1 MKKNVKIKNQ
11 EGLKRS
17 LEITVDKEN
26 YASIFKSSIL
36 DYTRNSN
43 IPGFRKGKAPENIIL
58 SKYGKNIHADIIGKL
73 VNRSLDEALTE
84 NNLEPASPHQ
94 LDIKTEGSPTIDLC
108 FVANFEVYP
117 NFELSN
123 LKNITIE
130 EPDVDI
136 EEVDVMDVI
145 KNIQNQH
152 VKWSETSSSITSG
165 NKVIL
170 DYKAAIDDQENKDLS
185 RDNYTLIVDEKIKGD
200 ESTVKLLEMFYEN
213 LTGKQK
219 NDDLSVDFNMPKS
232 FANKEIAGKKINFK
246 IKIKQIFSG
255 IKPDLNKDFYKLLG
269 LENSNDEEFKK
280 SVSDQMKIELE
291 NRKKSNMTA
300 SLNERLLE
308 NVSFDVPNYLLEG
321 ETKIIQDQYKG
332 MMKDLDE
339 VTKSELDKI
348 AIKRVR
354 LNLIYRKIAKSNNIT
369 ATDQDAISYIN
380 QSNDPSKNE
389 IITKMKE
396 DKNIANQIKHKIIE
410 DGIVNYALSVCKIEK
425 IKKKFNEVVT

>member
-1 MKKNVKIKNQ
+1 MKKNVKIENQ

-94 LDIKTEGSPTIDLC
+94 LDIKTEGSSTIDLR

-152 VKWSETSSSITSG
+152 VKWSETSSSITPG

-213 LTGKQK
+213 LTGKKK

-255 IKPDLNKDFYKLLG
+255 TKPDLNKDFYKLLG

-396 DKNIANQIKHKIIE
+396 DKSIANQIKHKIIE
-410 DGIVNYALSVCKIEK
+410 DGIVSYALSVCKTEK

>member
-94 LDIKTEGSPTIDLC
+94 LDIKTEGSSTIDLR

-213 LTGKQK
+213 LTGKKK